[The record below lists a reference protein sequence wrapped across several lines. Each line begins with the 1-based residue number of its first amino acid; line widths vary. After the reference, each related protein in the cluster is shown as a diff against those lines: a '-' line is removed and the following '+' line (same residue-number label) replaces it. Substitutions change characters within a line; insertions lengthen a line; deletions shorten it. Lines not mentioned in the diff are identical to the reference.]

1 MVKMFAKTMI
11 KDSTIVKAR
20 NTTEA
25 VSDITPFL
33 SLLLLFYLCMNNRT
47 NKFMVHSV
55 IVFPQHVYFGKK
67 LPMAIVNT
75 SRMTNA
81 STFLTVLVGSNLY
94 NFFEVGGC
102 E

>member
-1 MVKMFAKTMI
+1 
-11 KDSTIVKAR
+11 
-20 NTTEA
+20 
-25 VSDITPFL
+25 
-33 SLLLLFYLCMNNRT
+33 
-47 NKFMVHSV
+47 MVHSV

-81 STFLTVLVGSNLY
+81 PAFLTVLVGSNLY